1 MDERTW
7 GLIFGIGLPMLFAF
21 GPFLFSWIFGNWYQK
36 SKQRELVAREAAFGG
51 DPLTTLR
58 TAPETTTE
66 SGLLVA
72 NIIMSVSWWQGM
84 IGGIHSIFGGT
95 ITTWD
100 KTLAWGRQEAMQR
113 LREKSREFGYD
124 SVINMRLETSEIAG
138 SKGKTKA
145 LEIVAYGTGI
155 KN

>member
-1 MDERTW
+1 
-7 GLIFGIGLPMLFAF
+7 FC
-21 GPFLFSWIFGNWYQK
+21 PFFFSWIFGNWYQK
-36 SKQRELVAREAAFGG
+36 SKQRELVEREAAFGA

-58 TAPETTTE
+58 TVPEATTD

-100 KTLAWGRQEAMQR
+100 KTLSWGRQEAMQR
-113 LREKSREFGYD
+113 LREQCRDSGYD

-155 KN
+155 KI

>member
-1 MDERTW
+1 MNERTLEILW
-7 GLIFGIGLPMLFAF
+7 IFLPILLSFS
-21 GPFLFSWIFGNWYQK
+21 PFFFSWIFGNWYQK
-36 SKQRELVAREAAFGG
+36 SKQRELVEREAAFGG

-72 NIIMSVSWWQGM
+72 NIIMSVSWWQGL

-100 KTLAWGRQEAMQR
+100 RTLSWGRQEAMQR
-113 LREKSREFGYD
+113 LREKCRDSGYD

-155 KN
+155 KY

>member
-7 GLIFGIGLPMLFAF
+7 GMIWVFLPIMFAF
-21 GPFLFSWIFGNWYQK
+21 GPFIFSWVFGNWYQK
-36 SKQRELVAREAAFGG
+36 SKQQQLVEREAAFGG

-58 TAPETTTE
+58 NAPEGVRE
-66 SGLLVA
+66 STLLIS
-72 NIIMSVSWWQGM
+72 NITMSVSWWQAM
-84 IGGIHSIFGGT
+84 IGGIHTIFGGN

-113 LREKSREFGYD
+113 LREQCRNSGYD

-155 KN
+155 KY